1 MDDWTGGYTAD
12 IEYRASYFEEQAP
25 QRLNLAALINGWEP
39 CPLDGAFSY
48 CELGCGQGTTVNLLA
63 ATHPKGRFV
72 AVDFNP
78 AHIARARDFA
88 AAAGLGNIEFL
99 ERGFAELL
107 EPGAP
112 ALGEFDFITLHGVW
126 SWVSDENRRAIVD
139 LIGRSLKPGGLAY
152 VSYNALPGWRE
163 GAVVQRALYEI
174 TQLSREPGERQIARG
189 IDMLARLQKAKA
201 KTLQKNET
209 LDQIIDLQKRGA
221 TSYLV
226 HEYLAANW
234 RAFWFSEVLRALA
247 PAKLGY
253 VGTAYLADNFPA
265 GRFTPEQL
273 EILDAVPAVEVR
285 QILGDICD
293 PIEFRRDVFVRGG
306 RRLRGMRQEELLRA
320 TRLALQVPAHS
331 FDYSVSMRH
340 GNAKLNEAAYRPVV
354 AALAER
360 PRSVGE
366 LLELPEVRRT
376 TLQPV
381 ELVGMLAA
389 TRQAQPLLPEGAVAT
404 VGAAA
409 RFNHAVAATVRE
421 HDVPLLV
428 GLAMPRA
435 GSAYFLSPAE
445 VLAFDILSNDPASR
459 PRDIAHAVWPTV
471 KARGDRLR
479 RDDRP
484 IEDDAEAEAFL
495 AERLEKTIRDELP
508 IWRQLGAM

>member
-1 MDDWTGGYTAD
+1 MEDWTGGYTAE

-39 CPLDGAFSY
+39 LPLAGAFSY

-88 AAAGLGNIEFL
+88 SAAGIGNIEFV
-99 ERGFAELL
+99 ERGFTELL
-107 EPGAP
+107 AP
-112 ALGEFDFITLHGVW
+112 DAPPLGEFDFVTLHGVW
-126 SWVSDENRRAIVD
+126 SWVNDENRRAIVE

-174 TQLSREPGERQIARG
+174 AQLSREPTEHQVARG
-189 IDMLARLQKAKA
+189 IDVLARLQKAKA
-201 KTLQKNET
+201 ATLLENET
-209 LDQIIDLQKRGA
+209 LDQVIELQKSGA

-226 HEYLAANW
+226 HEYLSANW

-273 EILDAVPAVEVR
+273 QILDAIPAIEVR

-293 PIEFRRDVFVRGG
+293 PLEFRRDVFVRGG
-306 RRLRGMRQEELLRA
+306 RRLRQMRQEQLLRD
-320 TRLALQVPAHS
+320 TRLALQVPAHG
-331 FDYSVSMRH
+331 FAYSVRMRQ
-340 GNAKLNEAAYRPVV
+340 GAAKLNEAAYRPIVE
-354 AALAER
+354 ALAEG

-366 LLELPEVRRT
+366 LLGLPELRRT
-376 TLQPV
+376 SLRPV
-381 ELVGMLAA
+381 ELVGMLVAS
-389 TRQAQPLLPEGAVAT
+389 RQVQPLLPEDAIAAT
-404 VGAAA
+404 SAAA
-409 RFNHAVAATVRE
+409 RVNRTIAATVRE
-421 HDVPLLV
+421 HEVPLLV
-428 GLAMPRA
+428 GLAMPRT

-445 VLAFDILSNDPASR
+445 TLAYGILMDNPAAR
-459 PRDIAHAVWPTV
+459 PEELARAAWPLV

-479 RDDRP
+479 QDGRP
-484 IEDDAEAEAFL
+484 VEEDAEAEAFL
-495 AERLEKTIRDELP
+495 AERFAKMVHDGLP

>member
-12 IEYRASYFEEQAP
+12 IEYRASYFEEQSP
-25 QRLNLAALINGWEP
+25 QRLNLAALINGWVP

-48 CELGCGQGTTVNLLA
+48 CELGCGQGTTANLLA

-107 EPGAP
+107 EPGAS

-174 TQLSREPGERQIARG
+174 AQLSREPGERQIARG

-234 RAFWFSEVLRALA
+234 
-247 PAKLGY
+247 
-253 VGTAYLADNFPA
+253 N
-265 GRFTPEQL
+265 
-273 EILDAVPAVEVR
+273 I
-285 QILGDICD
+285 
-293 PIEFRRDVFVRGG
+293 
-306 RRLRGMRQEELLRA
+306 
-320 TRLALQVPAHS
+320 
-331 FDYSVSMRH
+331 
-340 GNAKLNEAAYRPVV
+340 
-354 AALAER
+354 
-360 PRSVGE
+360 
-366 LLELPEVRRT
+366 
-376 TLQPV
+376 
-381 ELVGMLAA
+381 
-389 TRQAQPLLPEGAVAT
+389 
-404 VGAAA
+404 
-409 RFNHAVAATVRE
+409 
-421 HDVPLLV
+421 
-428 GLAMPRA
+428 
-435 GSAYFLSPAE
+435 
-445 VLAFDILSNDPASR
+445 
-459 PRDIAHAVWPTV
+459 
-471 KARGDRLR
+471 
-479 RDDRP
+479 
-484 IEDDAEAEAFL
+484 
-495 AERLEKTIRDELP
+495 TIS
-508 IWRQLGAM
+508 